1 MRRIVIRFDRGGT
14 FSFDLVEGREV
25 RDLLRFLEFFPGR
38 EVVRV
43 EEQVYDP
50 SHPHRFRYVP
60 RPDLEAAIR
69 TGGQAPRG
77 EAEVRG

>member
-1 MRRIVIRFDRGGT
+1 MRRIVIRFDRGT
-14 FSFDLVEGREV
+14 FSFDLIPGREV
-25 RDLLRFLEFFPGR
+25 EDLFRYLSLFPDR

-60 RPDLEAAIR
+60 RPDLEEALR